1 MTAAIDPP
9 TLAVIP
15 AAEKSLRFFVA
26 VSTVSI
32 SLERMEPGSSIE
44 AIPFREAVSGAAS
57 MIRRLGISALVLAA
71 FAATLL
77 ASVSAHAGGFGC
89 GSYVWSSPYPADL
102 TPLYS
107 VGAIPLPPYFALHPP
122 VYYEMPIPRTYG
134 YGPWAYPP
142 YMTTPEIVDPAPE
155 IIQNKFV
162 PPPIKQKSDKPK
174 VAAGPLMIRNPY
186 VIQPEEGAKRAFA
199 AK

>member
-1 MTAAIDPP
+1 MFHFFLLLFELFQLRWKTWLLTRRSPFLKNSLRSSLMVRQLGIPAFVLAALAIAF
-9 TLAVIP
+9 LAVIP
-15 AAEKSLRFFVA
+15 
-26 VSTVSI
+26 
-32 SLERMEPGSSIE
+32 
-44 AIPFREAVSGAAS
+44 
-57 MIRRLGISALVLAA
+57 
-71 FAATLL
+71 
-77 ASVSAHAGGFGC
+77 AHAGGFGC

-102 TPLYS
+102 TGLYC

-142 YMTTPEIVDPAPE
+142 YMTTPEIVAPTPE

-162 PPPIKQKSDKPK
+162 PQPVKQEPENPK
-174 VAAGPLMIRNPY
+174 MASAPKMIRNPY
-186 VIQPEEGAKRAFA
+186 VTWAGESAEPALA